1 MNYHYFHISGEGDKT
16 ETEIT
21 QFARGQQNVKYTL

>member
-16 ETEIT
+16 EIEIT
-21 QFARGQQNVKYTL
+21 QFAWGQQNVEYNL